1 MIGEGCEFIGG
12 TLEVDCQ
19 GFSIMSKNND
29 LLNRPGSRDAIASK
43 KGVRV
48 HKRCQGMERNQGMG
62 KVSGY

>member
-43 KGVRV
+43 KYYDKFGTKSNMFKSNT
-48 HKRCQGMERNQGMG
+48 H
-62 KVSGY
+62 